1 MYNYSITEDKLDLD
15 LLTRRFDLMIIQQT
29 REDIEVDFQGLTK
42 SGVEERFD
50 LDFSGNKLT
59 IREKKHADWNKM
71 FNVKDAEGLVS
82 ILLPENVEN
91 QGKIVTYSSNLA
103 VENFIYSGI
112 IKSYSGDIESRGY
125 FKGEVNIKSY
135 SGDLQFENLQ
145 GKLKTSV
152 YSGDMRILNGEI
164 RGLKLK
170 SFSGDVHIDAGFN
183 LEESAK
189 IKSLSGDVS
198 INFQSYR
205 GEDTMTIRS
214 LGGDI
219 KLTGE
224 YPADKVETKKT
235 TDFSG
240 KFDFAKLTKLTEV
253 FGGNDREVKVD
264 ETGQNV
270 NKILNMLSEGKIT
283 SEQAEKLI
291 KALKG

>member
-15 LLTRRFDLMIIQQT
+15 LLTRRFDLNIIQQS
-29 REDIEVDFQGLTK
+29 RDDIEVEFQGLTK

-50 LDFSGNKLT
+50 IDFTDNKLT

-91 QGKIVTYSSNLA
+91 QGKIVTYSSSLA
-103 VENFIYSGI
+103 TENFNYTGT
-112 IKSYSGDIESRGY
+112 IKSYSGDIDSRGT
-125 FKGEVNIKSY
+125 FKGEVKIKSY
-135 SGDLQFENLQ
+135 SGDMQFENLQ
-145 GKLKTSV
+145 GSLKTSI
-152 YSGDMRILNGEI
+152 YSGDLRILNGDI
-164 RGLKLK
+164 QGLKLK
-170 SFSGDVHIDAGFN
+170 SFSGDVQIDASFN
-183 LEESAK
+183 LEESAL

-198 INFQSYR
+198 INFHSYQ
-205 GEDTMTIRS
+205 GEEVMVIRS

-224 YPADKVETKKT
+224 YPEDKVETKKT

-240 KFDFAKLTKLTEV
+240 KFDFAKLTKLAEV

-291 KALKG
+291 KSLKG